1 MSITVIYHTVSDC
14 TVYHGGKITFDEMIY
29 TLYTVVEFN
38 SASSLKII
46 CPRVDMSVHSDTL
59 SLIRANQSLLLLLNA
74 ACLSEKQHIID
85 NTTDMS
91 QVADI

>member
-1 MSITVIYHTVSDC
+1 MARTIV
-14 TVYHGGKITFDEMIY
+14 FDEMIS
-29 TLYTVVEFN
+29 TLYAVLEFN
-38 SASSLKII
+38 SANSLKII

-59 SLIRANQSLLLLLNA
+59 SLIRANQSLVLLLNA

-91 QVADI
+91 QIADI